1 MVQKPSINVI
11 ILSFNSADHTLS
23 CVDSIL
29 CQDTDQFHLNLIVV
43 DNDSA
48 TSDRD
53 KLAALETD
61 HVKLIYS
68 DINLGFSGGM
78 MLGAKDSKADYY
90 FLLNND
96 CKLQA
101 GSVAA
106 LCVFMES
113 HPHAALCSGSML
125 GSNGDPRTSFNYFPS
140 LALTFLGSSLLRMLY
155 PKRYPDRRRLYSQPI
170 PVDVVTG
177 AAMFIRGTIFRQ
189 LNGLD
194 TGYFLYCEEEDF
206 AMRVRKAGW
215 ETYHVPQAKIMHIGG
230 ASSNDPVMREVLKQ
244 EYYISLFRYL
254 RIHHGYISVLMFRL
268 SYALK
273 LLRRS
278 VMGKAS
284 YKLALFVL
292 YGAPEDESMRYK
304 QTKRKQSRIN

>member
-1 MVQKPSINVI
+1 MLQKPSIDVI
-11 ILSFNSADHTLS
+11 VLNFNSADHTRS
-23 CVDSIL
+23 CIDSIL
-29 CQDTDQFHLNLIVV
+29 SQNTRLFHLNLIVV
-43 DNDSA
+43 DNNSA

-53 KLAALETD
+53 KLAALESNDT
-61 HVKLIYS
+61 KLVYS

-78 MLGAKDSKADYY
+78 MLGAKDSNADYY

-96 CKLQA
+96 CELRP
-101 GSVAA
+101 GSLAELFA
-106 LCVFMES
+106 FMES
-113 HPHAALCSGSML
+113 HTDAALCSGSML
-125 GSNGDPRTSFNYFPS
+125 DKHGDARSSFNYFPS
-140 LALTFLGSSLLRMLY
+140 LALMFLGSGLLRSLF
-155 PKRYPDRRRLYSQPI
+155 PSRYPDRRRSYAQPV

-177 AAMFIRGTIFRQ
+177 AAMFIRGTIFRE

-215 ETYHVPQAKIMHIGG
+215 KTYHVPGAKIMHIGG
-230 ASSNDPVMREVLKQ
+230 ASSNEPVMREALDR
-244 EYYISLFRYL
+244 EYYISLLRYL
-254 RIHHGYISVLMFRL
+254 RIHHSIMSVFIFRL
-268 SYALK
+268 VYTMK

-292 YGAPEDESMRYK
+292 GGAPEKESMRFT
-304 QTKRKQSRIN
+304 QTKRK